1 MMIYLISTSYD
12 FLEKK
17 IIVISSFVRSV
28 QYQREESV
36 NHHCDNS
43 HNIEL
48 FAQNENK
55 NK

>member
-1 MMIYLISTSYD
+1 MMSYLISTSYD

-17 IIVISSFVRSV
+17 IIVISSSVRSV

-36 NHHCDNS
+36 NHHCDT
-43 HNIEL
+43 IEL